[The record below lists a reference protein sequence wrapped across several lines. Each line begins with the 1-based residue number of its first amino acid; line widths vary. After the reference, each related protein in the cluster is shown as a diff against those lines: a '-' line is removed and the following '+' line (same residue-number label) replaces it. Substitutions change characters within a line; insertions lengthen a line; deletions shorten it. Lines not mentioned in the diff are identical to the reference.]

1 MRKTA
6 RFLSSVFIL
15 VTSSLFLPS
24 SFIPRGYCES
34 VSDSINSTLAQGY
47 KAFSQEDWI
56 SAVFFLRNAVSSPQ
70 GVSEEALYMLI
81 KSEVYAGE
89 YKQAQADC
97 EYFMELYP
105 VSMYSNVVLYQNG
118 HLLHLIGKNEN
129 AILCLSDFCHK
140 NPEHS
145 LYAAALYWMAES
157 FYEEY
162 NFDDARPLYER
173 VAREFPDDGKAP
185 DSVYKIYM
193 IDQREREEKL
203 LYLLKVTGEEN
214 LAARE
219 EYERKLRIYQ
229 AEGNRELK
237 EKLMKE
243 SRNAENRMSELEKE
257 FKNKSLEMRK
267 DSPSGEISTSV
278 PDEIE
283 NVGPDNDETL
293 GSSGKNKAKRTDKNS
308 ETDIELEMLKK
319 KALQLQYLLDNQ
331 TEDGE

>member
-1 MRKTA
+1 MRKTT
-6 RFLSSVFIL
+6 RFLSAIFIL
-15 VTSSLFLPS
+15 VTSFFAPLA
-24 SFIPRGYCES
+24 FIPQGYCES
-34 VSDSINSTLAQGY
+34 VSDSVNSALAQGY
-47 KAFSQEDWI
+47 GAFSQEDWI
-56 SAVFFLRNAVSSPQ
+56 SAVFFLRKAVSSPQ
-70 GVSEEALYMLI
+70 GASEEAMYMLI
-81 KSEVYAGE
+81 KSELYAGE

-97 EYFMELYP
+97 EYFMERYP
-105 VSMYSNVVLYQNG
+105 ESLYSNVVLYQNG

-140 NPEHS
+140 NPEHQ
-145 LYAAALYWMAES
+145 LYASALYWMAES

-162 NFDDARPLYER
+162 NFDSARPLYER
-173 VAREFPDDGKAP
+173 VVREFPDDGKAP
-185 DSVYKIYM
+185 DAVYKIYM

-237 EKLMKE
+237 EKLLKE
-243 SRNAENRMSELEKE
+243 SQKAESRLTELENE
-257 FKNKSLEMRK
+257 FKNKTQEMHEESS
-267 DSPSGEISTSV
+267 DSGIPASIPDSIEGEGLSSDESADSV
-278 PDEIE
+278 
-283 NVGPDNDETL
+283 
-293 GSSGKNKAKRTDKNS
+293 GKNKSKRTDKNR
-308 ETDIELEMLKK
+308 EIDLELEMLKK